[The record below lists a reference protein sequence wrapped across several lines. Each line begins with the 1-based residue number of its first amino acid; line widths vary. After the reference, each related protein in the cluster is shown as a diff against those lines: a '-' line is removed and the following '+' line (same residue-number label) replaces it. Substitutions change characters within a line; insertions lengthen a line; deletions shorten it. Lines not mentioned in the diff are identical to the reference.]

1 MNASKLMRWDGQNDS
16 LYPTHES
23 SPSLLSNAS
32 ARAAVVSR
40 EQVSSVP
47 LTHQSHAGVR
57 QPNMLL
63 LPAQCIA
70 HPQQQPARGC
80 LSPPQASCSALFS
93 YSKDCAEGAKRGPSK
108 AVSHAWMILR
118 ADKPSQKETV
128 SCYPGLT
135 CDSCS
140 CW

>member
-1 MNASKLMRWDGQNDS
+1 MRWDGQNDS
-16 LYPTHES
+16 LHPTHES

-70 HPQQQPARGC
+70 HPQQQPEGV
-80 LSPPQASCSALFS
+80 SALPRLPALPCS
-93 YSKDCAEGAKRGPSK
+93 LIPKMAQRGQREGPAK
-108 AVSHAWMILR
+108 L
-118 ADKPSQKETV
+118 
-128 SCYPGLT
+128 
-135 CDSCS
+135 
-140 CW
+140 